1 MDIEHEI
8 VMCLRLTMNIAINT
22 EDLIEK
28 LRMYGANISL
38 EYSEDITKQILTID
52 IRECAIKNEDLARIA
67 YEVVSNYDELFE
79 TNIKWRNG
87 MDGILQLILIK
98 MISETMKGTS

>member
-1 MDIEHEI
+1 
-8 VMCLRLTMNIAINT
+8 
-22 EDLIEK
+22 
-28 LRMYGANISL
+28 MYGANISL

-52 IRECAIKNEDLARIA
+52 IRECEIKDEDLARIA

-98 MISETMKGTS
+98 IISETMKGTS